1 MFIYIYYYYYMRVY
15 IYIAYADTYNKK
27 HMLAHVLTVSELGV
41 FTSIIVLLH
50 MGVRALVTLATL
62 TSKDLQ
68 MTCLNDVRYTYE
80 ICA

>member
-1 MFIYIYYYYYMRVY
+1 MYIYIY
-15 IYIAYADTYNKK
+15 
-27 HMLAHVLTVSELGV
+27 VLTVSELGV

-68 MTCLNDVRYTYE
+68 MTCVNDIRYTYE